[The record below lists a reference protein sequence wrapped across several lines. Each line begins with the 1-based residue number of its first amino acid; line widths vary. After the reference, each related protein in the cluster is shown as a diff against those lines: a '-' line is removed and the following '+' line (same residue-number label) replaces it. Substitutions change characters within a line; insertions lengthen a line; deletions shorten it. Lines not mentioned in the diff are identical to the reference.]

1 MVGFTGVVWFPR
13 GATINS
19 TTLYAG
25 PGPVPMS
32 AASAAWTDLTVLLGA
47 GAAAL
52 TAAVGGLGTTWQ
64 GPAAGMAY
72 ASFGGFG
79 AWLAETI
86 EHAGRMAVT
95 TGAGAAAYTAA
106 ALVMPSPV
114 EIAATR
120 AAMAGATLAAAST
133 GVGLGAGVAA
143 AEAAEREMDIRA
155 AMAMDGYEAAS
166 TVLSVPAPF
175 RPAPPITIPEH
186 HGLSLVD
193 SAARD
198 LARAAESAGQQT
210 RAAAAE
216 FLETG
221 AVDPGALGDAAS
233 AATRAAAVAPAPPT
247 GLSGHGTALAAAGTP
262 APAVHA
268 AGAPDGAG
276 AVPGRGAVA
285 ARAGVYG
292 TGIGGLGG
300 AALAPVA
307 SGASAPAS
315 GAGRAGPRISGTGE
329 QTPSAARSA
338 VPPRLRPGTAGSGGE
353 DDHEPE
359 ERLRA
364 LDRIDDGRLVVP
376 AVLGGAAR

>member
-13 GATINS
+13 GATVNS

-32 AASAAWTDLTVLLGA
+32 AASAAWADVTALLGA

-52 TAAVGGLGTTWQ
+52 TGAVGALGAGWQ
-64 GPAAGMAY
+64 GPAAGAAY
-72 ASFGGFG
+72 TGFAGFG

-120 AAMAGATLAAAST
+120 AALAGATLAAAST

-166 TVLSVPAPF
+166 TVLSVPEPF

-193 SAARD
+193 TAARD
-198 LARAAESAGQQT
+198 LARAAESAGGQT
-210 RAAAAE
+210 RAAATE

-221 AVDPGALGDAAS
+221 AVDPGALGDAA
-233 AATRAAAVAPAPPT
+233 ATVTRAAAAAPAP
-247 GLSGHGTALAAAGTP
+247 SAR
-262 APAVHA
+262 
-268 AGAPDGAG
+268 
-276 AVPGRGAVA
+276 RGPWR
-285 ARAGVYG
+285 ARAGCHRR
-292 TGIGGLGG
+292 
-300 AALAPVA
+300 P
-307 SGASAPAS
+307 PARGRPGPPS
-315 GAGRAGPRISGTGE
+315 PRAGCACR
-329 QTPSAARSA
+329 
-338 VPPRLRPGTAGSGGE
+338 RPGPS
-353 DDHEPE
+353 
-359 ERLRA
+359 R
-364 LDRIDDGRLVVP
+364 
-376 AVLGGAAR
+376 